1 MENYTKLNS
10 KPVIEQPK
18 EPWDIYVGSGS
29 KVKVV
34 ISKALKILEE
44 TKESAE
50 KVVLIGFG
58 PTLNKTITCV
68 EIIKRNRQDLHQ
80 NNKLFYKKMEDTWVP
95 NQEGLD
101 RLTVTRN
108 VPAIKIVLSKTPL
121 DVNEPGY
128 QAPTNTSRKKTSD
141 YRRQKPGHSVKK
153 KNETKKMSNASG
165 DKSQGKAQMP
175 QAKRFRPSHD
185 K

>member
-1 MENYTKLNS
+1 MENYTRLNS
-10 KPVIEQPK
+10 RPVVEDPK
-18 EPWDIYVGSGS
+18 EPWDIYVGNGS
-29 KVKVV
+29 KVKAV

-44 TKESAE
+44 SGE

-68 EIIKRNRQDLHQ
+68 EIIKRKKQDLHQ

-121 DVNEPGY
+121 DENEPG
-128 QAPTNTSRKKTSD
+128 
-141 YRRQKPGHSVKK
+141 
-153 KNETKKMSNASG
+153 
-165 DKSQGKAQMP
+165 
-175 QAKRFRPSHD
+175 
-185 K
+185 